1 MHRVGDGFFFCCGK
15 GLGKRAGDFASLL
28 VYPSSLRMTL
38 DSTSTFTFSF
48 GWNGWFWASLL
59 ASMRSDDVYLPS
71 EKRKRPRGKSLEWPC
86 GQGPSLRFGTRGA
99 PLSIY
104 ILSGFGWFPS
114 FVGASERFVGGI
126 VAPHCAD
133 IGPSAESSDS
143 PCVSFLPQFQCVQYN
158 PTLEE
163 TTLLRCLR
171 RRFLI
176 RVLSPVPVKMVRNAR
191 RDQKPVYAS
200 HSRPPPPCA
209 LSVLFSCI
217 MYFDLHQTC
226 TTGRG

>member
-99 PLSIY
+99 PLGLGIRHKCTTRAH
-104 ILSGFGWFPS
+104 LHPS

-158 PTLEE
+158 PT
-163 TTLLRCLR
+163 
-171 RRFLI
+171 
-176 RVLSPVPVKMVRNAR
+176 
-191 RDQKPVYAS
+191 
-200 HSRPPPPCA
+200 
-209 LSVLFSCI
+209 
-217 MYFDLHQTC
+217 
-226 TTGRG
+226 